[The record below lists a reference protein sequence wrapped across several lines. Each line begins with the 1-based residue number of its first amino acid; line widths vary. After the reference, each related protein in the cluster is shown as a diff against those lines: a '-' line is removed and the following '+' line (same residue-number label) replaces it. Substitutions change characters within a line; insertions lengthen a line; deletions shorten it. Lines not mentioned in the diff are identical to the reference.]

1 MLNELLHELSMAA
14 AVILIVAFILAAWA
28 DHVAAVRSQNEQ
40 TFQYA

>member
-28 DHVAAVRSQNEQ
+28 DHVAAVRIVNTEVL
-40 TFQYA
+40 